1 MASAGYAKGD
11 MPAAE
16 RLTEEALA
24 LPMFPE
30 ILPDEQEYVVSA
42 ISEFYRK

>member
-1 MASAGYAKGD
+1 MTSAGYARGD

-16 RLTEEALA
+16 RLTEEVLA

-30 ILPDEQEYVVSA
+30 ILPEEQEYVVSA
-42 ISEFYRK
+42 VFDFYGK